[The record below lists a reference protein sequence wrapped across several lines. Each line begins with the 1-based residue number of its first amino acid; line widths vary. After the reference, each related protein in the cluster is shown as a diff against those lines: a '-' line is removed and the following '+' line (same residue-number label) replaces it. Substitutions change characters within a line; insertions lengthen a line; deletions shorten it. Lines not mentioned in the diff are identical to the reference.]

1 MNTYLTSLLIISF
14 FFILTIVGFTTIAI
28 FVIDNTE
35 RYWRGF
41 YRMGIY
47 VYQRFIGT
55 PKQNAFSIAFRH

>member
-1 MNTYLTSLLIISF
+1 MTL
-14 FFILTIVGFTTIAI
+14 VGFTTIAI